1 MYNYSIS
8 YIILCRLV
16 LISIGVKGG
25 LIMEIKV
32 LIADDDL
39 RYRDLVSDFLQNEG
53 YTVFVAKDGS
63 EAIDLYFS
71 TTGIDLVILDVMM
84 PKYDG
89 WEVCKEIRKQ
99 SDVPILML
107 TALGEESD
115 EIHGLGL
122 GADEYISKPF
132 SYEIF
137 MARVKVLLRRTIK
150 ANKKNIN
157 IDGIEINQSS
167 QIVSV
172 DNNTVEL
179 SPKEYKLLLYLV
191 KNIGRALSR
200 NQMLNA
206 VWGYDFF
213 GDSRTVDTHIKSL
226 RSKLGEYGKLIRTV
240 RGLGYEMKVDK

>member
-1 MYNYSIS
+1 MHKHINL
-8 YIILCRLV
+8 YIIF
-16 LISIGVKGG
+16 IGTSFEVKGG

-32 LIADDDL
+32 LIADDEL

-53 YTVFVAKDGS
+53 YEVFVAKDGS
-63 EAIDLYFS
+63 EAIDMFFS
-71 TTGIDLVILDVMM
+71 ITGIDLVILDVMM
-84 PKYDG
+84 PKCDG

-107 TALGEESD
+107 TALGEERN
-115 EIHGLGL
+115 EIHGLSL

-137 MARVKVLLRRTIK
+137 MARVKVLLRRAIQD
-150 ANKKNIN
+150 NIKNIS
-157 IDGIEINQSS
+157 IEGIEINQTN
-167 QIVSV
+167 QTISV
-172 DNNTVEL
+172 NNEAIEL

-206 VWGYDFF
+206 VWGYDFY
-213 GDSRTVDTHIKSL
+213 GDARTVDTHIKSL
-226 RSKLGEYGKLIRTV
+226 RSKLGEYGKLIRTI

>member
-1 MYNYSIS
+1 
-8 YIILCRLV
+8 
-16 LISIGVKGG
+16 
-25 LIMEIKV
+25 MEIKV
-32 LIADDDL
+32 LIADDEL

-53 YTVFVAKDGS
+53 YEVFVAKDGS
-63 EAIDLYFS
+63 EAIDMFFS
-71 TTGIDLVILDVMM
+71 ITGIDLVILDVMM
-84 PKYDG
+84 PKCDG

-107 TALGEESD
+107 TALGEERN
-115 EIHGLGL
+115 EIHGLSL

-137 MARVKVLLRRTIK
+137 MARVKVLLRRAIQD
-150 ANKKNIN
+150 NIKNIS
-157 IDGIEINQSS
+157 IEGIEINQTN
-167 QIVSV
+167 QTISV
-172 DNNTVEL
+172 NNEAIEL

-206 VWGYDFF
+206 VWGYDFY
-213 GDSRTVDTHIKSL
+213 GDARTVDTHIKSL
-226 RSKLGEYGKLIRTV
+226 RSKLGEYGKLIRTI